1 MKKSAKWMLGL
12 MAAFAMVA
20 CSAQNDCKFNVKEY
34 AEGKT
39 ERLDEVVDL
48 TDAQEKE
55 VYALYLEQ
63 GKQIQKAIKQMKK
76 EGFDHKRPEA
86 AKKADCPKGKPECDK
101 AACDKKADCPKGACD
116 KKAECKKAECPKAE
130 CKKAECTKAE
140 CGKAACDKKVDC
152 KKAECPKAECKKAA
166 CEKKAECKK
175 GECPKADC
183 KKAECGK
190 ANCDKKAECKKAACD
205 KANCEKKS
213 DCKKA
218 ACDKKVECDKCPK
231 GHKPQVEK
239 PAHPRHPRHMVNPA
253 ERKAFFEKL
262 SAILTPEQQQI
273 LKTKMMERK
282 ERRGV
287 PQQAPQCCP
296 TQNTDNK

>member
-12 MAAFAMVA
+12 VAAFAMVA

-39 ERLDEVVDL
+39 ERLDEIVDL

-101 AACDKKADCPKGACD
+101 KADCPKGACD
-116 KKAECKKAECPKAE
+116 KKAEC
-130 CKKAECTKAE
+130 TK
-140 CGKAACDKKVDC
+140 CDKAACDKKVDC
-152 KKAECPKAECKKAA
+152 KKADCPKAECKKAA
-166 CEKKAECKK
+166 CEKKA
-175 GECPKADC
+175 DC

-190 ANCDKKAECKKAACD
+190 ANCE
-205 KANCEKKS
+205 
-213 DCKKA
+213 KKA
-218 ACDKKVECDKCPK
+218 ACDKKAECDKCPK

-273 LKTKMMERK
+273 FKTKMMERK

>member
-39 ERLDEVVDL
+39 ERLDEVVEL

-86 AKKADCPKGKPECDK
+86 AKKAECPKGKPECDK
-101 AACDKKADCPKGACD
+101 KTDCPKAACD
-116 KKAECKKAECPKAE
+116 KKAECPKAE
-130 CKKAECTKAE
+130 CQKGACEKANCTKKAECQ
-140 CGKAACDKKVDC
+140 KVN
-152 KKAECPKAECKKAA
+152 
-166 CEKKAECKK
+166 CEKKA
-175 GECPKADC
+175 DC
-183 KKAECGK
+183 
-190 ANCDKKAECKKAACD
+190 ANCDKKAECKKANCD
-205 KANCEKKS
+205 KAACEKKA
-213 DCKKA
+213 DCKKAECAKANCDKKA

-239 PAHPRHPRHMVNPA
+239 PAHPRHPRHIVNPA

>member
-12 MAAFAMVA
+12 VAAFAMVA

-39 ERLDEVVDL
+39 ERLDEVVEL

-86 AKKADCPKGKPECDK
+86 AKKAECPKGKPECDK
-101 AACDKKADCPKGACD
+101 KADCPKAACDKKAECPKAECQKGACDKANCTKKAECQKANCEKKADCANCD
-116 KKAECKKAECPKAE
+116 KKAECKKAN
-130 CKKAECTKAE
+130 
-140 CGKAACDKKVDC
+140 CD
-152 KKAECPKAECKKAA
+152 KAA
-166 CEKKAECKK
+166 CEKKADCKK
-175 GECPKADC
+175 AEC

-190 ANCDKKAECKKAACD
+190 ANCD
-205 KANCEKKS
+205 
-213 DCKKA
+213 KKA

-239 PAHPRHPRHMVNPA
+239 PAHPRHPRHIVNPA

>member
-39 ERLDEVVDL
+39 ERLDEVVEL

-76 EGFDHKRPEA
+76 EGFDHKRPEG

-101 AACDKKADCPKGACD
+101 KADCPKAACDKKAECQKAECQKGACDKANCTKKAECQKANCEKKADCANCD
-116 KKAECKKAECPKAE
+116 KKAECKKAN
-130 CKKAECTKAE
+130 
-140 CGKAACDKKVDC
+140 CD
-152 KKAECPKAECKKAA
+152 KAA
-166 CEKKAECKK
+166 CEK
-175 GECPKADC
+175 KADC

-190 ANCDKKAECKKAACD
+190 ANCDKKAACDKKAECPKGACD
-205 KANCEKKS
+205 KANC
-213 DCKKA
+213 DKKA

-239 PAHPRHPRHMVNPA
+239 PAHPRHPRHIVNPA

-282 ERRGV
+282 ERRGM